1 MSKTPRTISA
11 STVDDVA
18 QHAPFNGFERDFF
31 KRVWSP
37 GLEVYDRRIRAMG
50 ITGKEHV
57 LDCGFGM
64 GQWTVCL
71 ADLNTRVS
79 GIEYEQ
85 SRVTAVND
93 LFAKA
98 GIANAQLRQAASE
111 HLPFGSETFDFVFSY
126 GVLFLT
132 DLRKSLDE
140 VKRVLRP
147 GGEFYFTMND
157 IGWFLFLIV
166 EEHNKSAHDDPR
178 QIGADTIAQ
187 SLAYFR
193 GGAKTPG
200 TQLATPKTVL
210 RALLEER
217 GFRDIEMTTEGGL
230 AQARDPEIRS
240 FYKHQTY
247 LGHDCIYDI
256 RCKI

>member
-1 MSKTPRTISA
+1 MARLIPA
-11 STVDDVA
+11 SVVDEVA
-18 QHAPFNGFERDFF
+18 QTAPFNGFERDFF
-31 KRVWSP
+31 KRVWAP
-37 GLEVYDRRIRAMG
+37 GLDVYERRIKAMG

-71 ADLNTRVS
+71 ADLNKRVS

-85 SRVTAVND
+85 SRVTAVSD
-93 LFAKA
+93 LFARAAIQNSELK
-98 GIANAQLRQAASE
+98 QAASE
-111 HLPFGSETFDFVFSY
+111 NLPFSDQSFDFVFSY

-140 VKRVLRP
+140 VKRVLKP

-166 EEHNKSAHDDPR
+166 EEHNKSPHYDPR

-193 GGAKTPG
+193 GGAKLPG

-210 RALLEER
+210 HALLTER
-217 GFRDIEMTTEGGL
+217 GFRDIEMTTEGGF
-230 AQARDPEIRS
+230 AQKGDPQIQS
-240 FYKHQTY
+240 FYKHQSY

-256 RCKI
+256 RCKV